1 MSDGN
6 AQSGSRTVLVALGIA
21 VLFGVAVAGGSVFTG
36 AGTEASTGDALP
48 YAALGA
54 AVMMALAGI
63 GYALFRQASPESPSL
78 RLGQLLSALFIT
90 AVLGALVGTAL
101 TPRSPTVDEVSPL
114 DDGEIERRGETL
126 GDLPDGTVVR
136 PVDFDGDGL
145 PDLDANGD
153 PILAYDEDGDGQID
167 GYLQPCPERTATV
180 ALETSLSPQPFTSAA
195 PLDVDCDG
203 EVEKYLEFDDT
214 PFTSPVEALPPPIEP
229 PTTIAPD
236 ELEERAREQS
246 SDARF
251 GSILRNVLIG
261 LAILAVVI
269 ALAVAV
275 MRWRRN
281 DADDDDGDPAPPPA
295 APDVERP
302 IARTIDAMVRDVDPR
317 QAIIEAYGTL
327 LAELA
332 AIGLP
337 RRPEEAPAEHI
348 TRCLQRADLDEA
360 SVTQLIELFTLA
372 RFSTHPVTEQH
383 RVAAVRC
390 LRSSVRRDLVPS
402 GGWPPPPGADA

>member
-1 MSDGN
+1 MSDGSP
-6 AQSGSRTVLVALGIA
+6 QSGSRTALVALGIA
-21 VLFGVAVAGGSVFTG
+21 VLFGVAVAGGSIFTG
-36 AGTEASTGDALP
+36 AGTEATTGDALP

-54 AVMMALAGI
+54 AVMMALTGI
-63 GYALFRQASPESPSL
+63 AYAVIRQASPNSP
-78 RLGQLLSALFIT
+78 RLGLTQLLGVVFIA
-90 AVLGALVGTAL
+90 AVLGALIGTAL

-114 DDGEIERRGETL
+114 DDDEIERRSETL
-126 GDLPDGTVVR
+126 GEIPDDTVVR

-153 PILAYDEDGDGQID
+153 PILAYDEDGDGVID
-167 GYLQPCPERTATV
+167 GYLQPCPERSATV
-180 ALETSLSPQPFTSAA
+180 AFETSISASIFESAA

-203 EVEKYLEFDDT
+203 EVEKYLEFDDI
-214 PFTSPVEALPPPIEP
+214 PFTSPVEALPPPVDP
-229 PTTIAPD
+229 PPTIAPD
-236 ELEERAREQS
+236 EIEERAREQS
-246 SDARF
+246 SDAQF

-261 LAILAVVI
+261 LAIVAIII

-275 MRWRRN
+275 MRWRRDDN
-281 DADDDDGDPAPPPA
+281 DHDDLPAAPE

-360 SVTQLIELFTLA
+360 SVNELIELFSLA
-372 RFSTHPVTEQH
+372 RFSTHPVTELH

-390 LRSSVRRDLVPS
+390 LRSSVRGDLVAS
-402 GGWPPPPGADA
+402 GSWPPPPGAGA

>member
-6 AQSGSRTVLVALGIA
+6 PQSGSRTVLVALGIA

-54 AVMMALAGI
+54 AVMMALTGI
-63 GYALFRQASPESPSL
+63 AYAIFRQASPESPRL
-78 RLGQLLSALFIT
+78 GLGQLLGAVFI
-90 AVLGALVGTAL
+90 AAMLGALVGTAL
-101 TPRSPTVDEVSPL
+101 TPRSPTVDEVSSL
-114 DDGEIERRGETL
+114 DDGEIERRAETL
-126 GDLPDGTVVR
+126 GDLADGTVVR
-136 PVDFDGDGL
+136 PIDFDGDGL

-153 PILAYDEDGDGQID
+153 PILAYDEDGDGAID

-180 ALETSLSPQPFTSAA
+180 AFETSMAPHPFASAA
-195 PLDVDCDG
+195 PLDVECDG
-203 EVEKYLEFDDT
+203 EVDKYLEFDDT
-214 PFTSPVEALPPPIEP
+214 PFTAPVEALPPPVEP
-229 PTTIAPD
+229 PTTIAPE
-236 ELEERAREQS
+236 ELEERARDQS
-246 SDARF
+246 SDAQF

-261 LAILAVVI
+261 LAILAIVI
-269 ALAVAV
+269 ALAAAV
-275 MRWRRN
+275 IRWRRD
-281 DADDDDGDPAPPPA
+281 DADEVDLPTAPAPS
-295 APDVERP
+295 DVERP

-348 TRCLQRADLDEA
+348 ARCLQRADLDEA

-383 RVAAVRC
+383 RLAAIRC
-390 LRSSVRRDLVPS
+390 LRSSVRQDLVSS
-402 GGWPPPPGADA
+402 GSWPPPPGAEA